1 MTLPEFPQL
10 DGVEHRFLD
19 LPGLRM
25 HVAEA
30 GAGEPLLLL
39 HGFPQHWW
47 GWYKVLPALAQR
59 YRVIAPDLRGAG
71 IDAQRRRVAGAR
83 ARSCS
88 RTCHPELGS
97 EIRPRNVFGLVRRHR
112 AHHLLSA
119 EAVDHRQ

>member
-47 GWYKVLPALAQR
+47 G
-59 YRVIAPDLRGAG
+59 
-71 IDAQRRRVAGAR
+71 
-83 ARSCS
+83 
-88 RTCHPELGS
+88 
-97 EIRPRNVFGLVRRHR
+97 
-112 AHHLLSA
+112 
-119 EAVDHRQ
+119 